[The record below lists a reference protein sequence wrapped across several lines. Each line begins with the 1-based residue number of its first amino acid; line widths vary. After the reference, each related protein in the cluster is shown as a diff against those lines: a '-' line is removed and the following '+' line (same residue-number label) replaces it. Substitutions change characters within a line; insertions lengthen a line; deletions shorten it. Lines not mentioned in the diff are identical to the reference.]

1 MATPPGAGLGAL
13 GCRGLT
19 LGWCERVAARVVDRG
34 FHLQFV
40 GINLL
45 LQRVAE
51 SKPEPFMWKSNTLYS
66 FQQITVYI
74 LT

>member
-1 MATPPGAGLGAL
+1 MATPPGAWLWAL

-19 LGWCERVAARVVDRG
+19 LEWCEGVAARVVDRG

-40 GINLL
+40 GVNVL
-45 LQRVAE
+45 LQCVAE
-51 SKPEPFMWKSNTLYS
+51 SKPEPFMWRSNTLYS